1 MVHPPHRVCI
11 WVSVSWAWRQKCLG
25 MLFHT
30 SPSSDAQLL
39 SVMWEK
45 QPDSP
50 SFFLH
55 QCKSSKLKRHL
66 FNKTNLG
73 RESRFQGCPDWMCF
87 LSLNS
92 LPQGSESTQD
102 IVICKRRCIYVDVG
116 QKQAK
121 SKSPRKL
128 QILSSLY
135 FLCFWVILIIL
146 YYSSMSIVA
155 LLLIQLQALLLYI
168 VYLISDSRPSSLFS
182 SNEMRGCEH
191 FQRKSIVLSH
201 AAALKHSLS

>member
-1 MVHPPHRVCI
+1 MLNSYPLIFFCFNIWWSSMVHPPHRVCI

-73 RESRFQGCPDWMCF
+73 RESRFQGCSDWMYF

-92 LPQGSESTQD
+92 LPQGSQSTQD
-102 IVICKRRCIYVDVG
+102 IVISQRRTHLCWCWAKASPLRIFTEVVNYYFCIL
-116 QKQAK
+116 
-121 SKSPRKL
+121 P
-128 QILSSLY
+128 
-135 FLCFWVILIIL
+135 
-146 YYSSMSIVA
+146 
-155 LLLIQLQALLLYI
+155 LLLSYAFVHI
-168 VYLISDSRPSSLFS
+168 
-182 SNEMRGCEH
+182 
-191 FQRKSIVLSH
+191 
-201 AAALKHSLS
+201 